1 MKRKRN
7 NGAENRQLMKNA
19 YVWLHLQL
27 APCHDC
33 HFNNAQHALYEEG
46 WWRKLLQITV
56 IRCVLIDPGGDIGDI
71 SEIGNCYYPLFAGI
85 DIRDVEIV
93 SDCLIDWHKAAKT
106 VQIWDCVTLSI
117 KYCDGGDVTNGTSV
131 TMSIHAGV
139 VVSCRYISRNHK

>member
-1 MKRKRN
+1 MELRIASWWKMRMCGCIFN
-7 NGAENRQLMKNA
+7 
-19 YVWLHLQL
+19 WHLVIIVIL
-27 APCHDC
+27 IMLSI
-33 HFNNAQHALYEEG
+33 QHALYEEG

-71 SEIGNCYYPLFAGI
+71 SEIGNCYYPLFADI

-131 TMSIHAGV
+131 TMHCNVMHAGGGELQ
-139 VVSCRYISRNHK
+139 IHI